1 MEGDS
6 SWIFV
11 QDLPVVTVFKS
22 FIVSFEEGI
31 LQTND
36 NCMLLMSLC
45 CFGLILHVC
54 AILLQLEYPN
64 WINKN
69 MLYITLP
76 QHRGLVDEL
85 NSPGS
90 ILLALAVFKNRIQK
104 LSNDLGS
111 SPDLGLLDIQ
121 LKNQAK
127 TSNSHFLPLE
137 LKKKSKSFILAYFHF
152 SLEFSHDNGR

>member
-1 MEGDS
+1 
-6 SWIFV
+6 
-11 QDLPVVTVFKS
+11 
-22 FIVSFEEGI
+22 
-31 LQTND
+31 
-36 NCMLLMSLC
+36 MLLMSLC

-121 LKNQAK
+121 LKN
-127 TSNSHFLPLE
+127 
-137 LKKKSKSFILAYFHF
+137 
-152 SLEFSHDNGR
+152 